1 LDFSILIGGAAGQGL
16 DTSARVLEFILKRCG
31 YNVFTYRDYM
41 SRVRG
46 GHNFTQIRFSDKEIN
61 SYTDKVDIIL
71 ALNEE
76 TILLHKNRLKKEG
89 IIICD
94 EEMTPEGRILSLP
107 FNKIV
112 KDIKNPKVFNTI
124 GLGVILKYFGI
135 PMDIGEKVIKKLFK
149 EKAAEDN
156 ILALRKGYDLIE
168 EKYKIALKDDRKI
181 IINGNHALALG
192 AIAAGC
198 KFYCGYPMTPS
209 TSILSYFSSK
219 SNEMGIM
226 VDQVEDEVAALNM
239 ALGASYAGVRAMT
252 GSSGGGFALMVEA
265 LSLSGIVELPVVIV
279 DAQRPGPAT
288 GLSTRTEQGDLR
300 FVIHAGH
307 GEFPRMV
314 MALRSPED
322 AFYQTARAFNIAD
335 KYQIPVIILTDL
347 YLADYSKTIET
358 FDFSSIKI
366 ERYISDGT
374 DIGEGEYK
382 KYKITESGISP
393 RIIPGKVADHV
404 VLVDSH
410 EHDEYGHITE
420 DPKIRTEMAL
430 KRMRKLE
437 LLKDEIQEPWLIGKD
452 RPKYLIVCWGSTYG
466 AVKEAID
473 RLVEEGY
480 SVGALVFG
488 DIYPFPTKRLMEL
501 GKTATRIIDIEQNL
515 TGQLDS
521 LIREETPF
529 KSQYKI
535 LKFNGRPF
543 SGEEIYIRL
552 KDEVL
557 SR

>member
-1 LDFSILIGGAAGQGL
+1 MDFSILIGGAAGQGL
-16 DTSARVLEFILKRCG
+16 DTSARLLEFILKRCG

-46 GHNFTQIRFSDKEIN
+46 GHNFTQVRFSDKEIN
-61 SYTDKVDIIL
+61 SFTDKVDIIL

-76 TILLHKNRLKKEG
+76 TLLLHKDRLKEEG

-94 EEMTPEGRILSLP
+94 EEISKEDGVLSFP
-107 FNKIV
+107 FAKIM
-112 KDIKNPKVFNTI
+112 KQIKNPKVYNTI

-135 PMDIGEKVIKKLFK
+135 PLDIGEEVIKKLFK
-149 EKAAEDN
+149 EKAAHDN
-156 ILALRKGYDLIE
+156 IIALKEGYSLTE
-168 EKYKIALKDDRKI
+168 EKYKIELKEDKKI

-209 TSILSYFSSK
+209 TSILSYFSAK

-239 ALGASYAGVRAMT
+239 VLGASYAGVRAMT

-265 LSLSGIVELPVVIV
+265 LSFAGIVELPAVIV

-314 MALRSPED
+314 IALRSPED

-347 YLADYSKTIET
+347 YLADYTKTIEP

-366 ERYISDGT
+366 ERHIVDVT
-374 DIGEGEYK
+374 DIDGEEYK
-382 KYKITESGISP
+382 RYRITENGISP
-393 RIIPGKVADHV
+393 RIIPGKVAGKV

-437 LLKDEIQEPWLIGKD
+437 LLKEEIQEPWLIGNDK
-452 RPKYLIVCWGSTYG
+452 PENLIVCWGSTYG
-466 AVKEAID
+466 AVKEAVE
-473 RLVEEGY
+473 RLMEEGY
-480 SVGALVFG
+480 SIGALVFG
-488 DIYPFPTKRLMEL
+488 DIYPFPKKRLMEL
-501 GKTATRIIDIEQNL
+501 GKTASRIIDVEQNL

-529 KSQYKI
+529 GSDYKI
-535 LKFNGRPF
+535 LKFDGRPF
-543 SGEEIYIRL
+543 SGEEIYSRL

>member
-1 LDFSILIGGAAGQGL
+1 MDFSILIGGAAGQGL
-16 DTSARVLEFILKRCG
+16 DTSAQILELILKRCG

-46 GHNFTQIRFSDKEIN
+46 GHNFTQIRFSDKDISSFTE
-61 SYTDKVDIIL
+61 KVDIVL

-76 TILLHKNRLKKEG
+76 TILLHKDRLKEG
-89 IIICD
+89 GTIICD
-94 EEMTPEGRILSLP
+94 KEIAHEDGVLPLPFKKILS
-107 FNKIV
+107 K
-112 KDIKNPKVFNTI
+112 IKNQKVYNTI
-124 GLGVILKYFGI
+124 GLGVILKYFNI
-135 PMDIGEKVIKKLFK
+135 PIDIGEEAVNKLFK
-149 EKAAEDN
+149 EKASYDN
-156 ILALRKGYDLIE
+156 VLALKEGYSLIDG
-168 EKYKIALKDDRKI
+168 KYNLKLKEDKKI
-181 IINGNHALALG
+181 IINGNKALALG

-265 LSLSGIVELPVVIV
+265 LSFAGIVEIPVVIV

-347 YLADYSKTIET
+347 YLADYTNTIDP
-358 FDFSSIKI
+358 FDFSRIKI
-366 ERYISDGT
+366 ERHISDGK
-374 DIGEGEYK
+374 DIDGEYK
-382 KYKITESGISP
+382 RYEITDSGISP
-393 RIIPGKVADHV
+393 RLIPGKVDGQV
-404 VLVDSH
+404 VLADSH

-420 DPKIRTEMAL
+420 DPDIRTEMAT
-430 KRMRKLE
+430 KRMKKID
-437 LLKDEIQEPWLIGKD
+437 LLKDEIQEPWLIGEEK
-452 RPKYLIVCWGSTYG
+452 PEILIVCWGSTYG
-466 AVKEAID
+466 AVKEAVSKLI
-473 RLVEEGY
+473 EEDY
-480 SVGALVFG
+480 SIGALVFG
-488 DIYPFPTKRLMEL
+488 DIWPLPTRTLMEL
-501 GKTATRIIDIEQNL
+501 AKTAERIVDIEQNL

-521 LIREETPF
+521 LIREETPY
-529 KSQYKI
+529 KSDYKI
-535 LKFNGRPF
+535 LKFDGRPF
-543 SGEEIYIRL
+543 SGEEIYRRL
-552 KDEVL
+552 KKEVL
-557 SR
+557 KR